1 MDLAQQGLINDEFYR
16 GLKLILLTVKE
27 LTQTGHDET
36 ARGLLRVFSQTLQ
49 VPQVNRDI
57 TPDASQQLIDLAQK
71 VLDGLLSPRK

>member
-49 VPQVNRDI
+49 VPQVNRYI